1 MIGEKIKVIIIG
13 GGPAG
18 LTAGVEL
25 LKDNGNNKYDVTI
38 LEASDMI
45 GGISRTVNYKGNRMD
60 MGGHRFFS
68 KMPEVNEWW
77 NNMLPIQGFLPK
89 DDLILGR
96 TSTLEKGGP
105 NPEKEDKVMLKR
117 NRISRILFNGN
128 FFDYPI
134 TLKAETFQ
142 NMGLATTI
150 NVGFSYIKSMLFKR
164 KEDSLEDFYVNRF
177 GYKLY
182 SMFFEHY
189 TENLWGRHPSKID
202 PSWGAQRVKGVSVI
216 GVLKNAIDVK
226 IGNTNG
232 EVETSLIQEF
242 AYPKYG
248 PGQMWETAAE
258 RFEAAGGNILMK
270 CEAVSLKKDS
280 NQINSVTYKNQN
292 GKEITLDADIVI
304 SSMPVKDL
312 VLAMNDVPSKEK
324 EIAAG
329 LPYRDYKTVGVLLS
343 NLKLENKT
351 DVKTIGNIVPDNWIY
366 IHDKGITMGRMQIY
380 NNWSPYLVKDI
391 ENTVWVGTEFFC
403 DEGDEMWNMSDEE
416 FTDLAINDMIKMN
429 MIDSKDQ
436 VLDSHVEVVKKA
448 YPAYFDTYDEIE
460 TLIDWL
466 NTIDNLYCVGR
477 NGQHRYNNMDHSM
490 MTSFLTVKNIKENI
504 KDKTTIWEVNTEK
517 IYHENDET

>member
-134 TLKAETFQ
+134 TLKSETFQ

-504 KDKTTIWEVNTEK
+504 KDKTMIWEVNTEK